1 MNPLTRVG
9 RDTGILTT
17 AEVNY
22 IRSQVIRAA
31 WPNLL
36 GRTVMPTRQL
46 GSWGYLKE
54 TYYTENDMTAAIISM
69 FGEEKSEDFSDLT
82 EHEVKVPVISKDFRI
97 KGRDLAAAR
106 LSGRDLNTQQAE
118 NAARQCAEEEDKL
131 IFTGEHTGWPALGIE
146 GMATATGRNTTAGG
160 DWSANY
166 LTYVSA
172 AKVLLEEDGHYGV
185 KKLVINPSWMSQLDA
200 LVSNTAVL
208 ARTVLENMLGGPQN
222 IIATDSLLESDGTRH
237 NALLIDTN
245 PDNYELLVAEDFLTV
260 GPDKLPGE
268 ETYKGKVRV
277 VSVPTIFRPTAICEI
292 TALT

>member
-1 MNPLTRVG
+1 MQSLTRVG

-31 WPNLL
+31 WPTLI
-36 GRTVMPTRQL
+36 GRTFMPVKNL

-54 TYYTENDMTAAIISM
+54 TFYTENDMTQAIISM
-69 FGEEKSEDFSDLT
+69 MGEEKSEDISDLT
-82 EHEVKVPVISKDFRI
+82 EHEVKIPVISKDFRI
-97 KGRDLAAAR
+97 KGRDVASAR

-131 IFTGEHTGWPALGIE
+131 IITGEYTGWPALGIQ
-146 GMATATGRNTTAGG
+146 GLATITNRNTTAGG

-172 AKVLLEEDGHYGV
+172 AKAAIEADGLYGRKVLII
-185 KKLVINPSWMSQLDA
+185 KPAWMSQLDA

-222 IIATDSLLESDGTRH
+222 ILVTDNLFSSAGGSD
-237 NALLIDTN
+237 NALLVDTT
-245 PDNYELLVAEDFLTV
+245 PDNFELIVGEDYTVV
-260 GPDKLPGE
+260 GPHQLPGE
-268 ETYKGKVRV
+268 DIYKGKVRV
-277 VSVPTIFRPTAICEI
+277 VAVPIIHRPTAICEI
-292 TALT
+292 TSLT